1 MNVRAAALIR
11 GACAA
16 VMVLT
21 GCASAE
27 RRLDLVPRVLDR
39 DLSDQLMNR
48 ATHVRVRHQIT
59 QLADVW
65 VVPMRV
71 DERLRLHQ
79 SSGATLEWLEPA
91 RAGTAVLIAINA
103 AQEPYRVLRKDN
115 GWQIEPAPDK
125 LQRIERTQLGEIEL
139 VLPPVTPWSQVYVG
153 WYDQPVSG
161 GTLWLRKDGYSVRAP
176 IP

>member
-1 MNVRAAALIR
+1 MR
-11 GACAA
+11 GALAA
-16 VMVLT
+16 TLALAA
-21 GCASAE
+21 CASAE
-27 RRLDLVPRVLDR
+27 RRLDLVPRVLDP
-39 DLSDQLMNR
+39 DLSDRLMER
-48 ATHVRVRHQIT
+48 ATHQRVRHQIT

-65 VVPMRV
+65 VVPIQP

-79 SSGATLEWLEPA
+79 ASGATLEWLEPA

-115 GWQIEPAPDK
+115 GWQMEPAPDK